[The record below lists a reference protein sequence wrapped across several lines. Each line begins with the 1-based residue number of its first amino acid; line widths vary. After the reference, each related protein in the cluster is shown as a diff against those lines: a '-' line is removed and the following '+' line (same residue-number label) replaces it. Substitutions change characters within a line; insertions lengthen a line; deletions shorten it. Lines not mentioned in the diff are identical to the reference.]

1 MDADERG
8 FGEGLEQRDAKE
20 RGERFKFKCRFKG
33 AAEGVGFVPT
43 FAFSWLNSIQILAL
57 LQSIPSLFRITRE
70 YPVLTVSL
78 TLSLTVCMAVRG

>member
-33 AAEGVGFVPT
+33 AAEVGFVPT

-70 YPVLTVSL
+70 YPVLTV
-78 TLSLTVCMAVRG
+78 CMAVRG